1 VTASIRE
8 VIETVAKALAD
19 SPQKVSVTETEQRG
33 TTLIEVTAASPDVG
47 KLIGRQGRT
56 IQAMRTLATV
66 AGERLGKKVTLEVR
80 DPDGM

>member
-1 VTASIRE
+1 VSAVRD
-8 VIETVAKALAD
+8 VIETVARALAD
-19 SPQKVSVTETEQRG
+19 TPQRVAVRETEHG
-33 TTLIEVTAASPDVG
+33 ATTLIEVTVAPPDVG

-80 DPDGM
+80 DASGS